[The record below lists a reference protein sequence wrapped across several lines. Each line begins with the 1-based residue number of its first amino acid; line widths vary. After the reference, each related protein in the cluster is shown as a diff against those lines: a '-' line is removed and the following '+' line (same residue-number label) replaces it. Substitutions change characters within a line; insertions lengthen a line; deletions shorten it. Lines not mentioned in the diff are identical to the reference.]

1 MAPRRS
7 RWRAVVGA
15 LIAAAALLFL
25 GLTIVRQWRELQ
37 LYEWQVDPLRL
48 AGSVVTLLLAF
59 AWGGWVWRRLLA
71 QLGVRVAFLPLL
83 RLWYLSS
90 LARYIPGK
98 VWQFVGAAQ
107 LGRHLGLEPAPLVT
121 SMVLQMAF
129 LMVAGAA
136 VALPALFLADVPSA
150 PTVAASL
157 IAVVAAAVVVVHPR
171 VLNAGLRLAS
181 RALPETVLRWEGGW
195 GNGVLLLGM
204 YAVSWVAQGLAFAL
218 FVHAVVEIPS
228 AALPVLVG
236 ANALAM
242 VAGML
247 VFVVPAGLGAREAVL
262 ALLLSP
268 WVPMGAAALIAVASR
283 LWTVLTELIGAVAM
297 VGLRPGGDATPQ
309 TPPD

>member
-1 MAPRRS
+1 MPRGRF

-15 LIAAAALLFL
+15 LIATAALLFL

-37 LYEWQVDPLRL
+37 LYEWQVDPVRL
-48 AGSVVTLLLAF
+48 AASIMALFLAF

-71 QLGVRVAFLPLL
+71 HLGVRVAFLPLL

-107 LGRHLGLEPAPLVT
+107 LGRRLGLAPTPLVT
-121 SMVLQMAF
+121 SMALQMVF

-136 VALPALFLADVPSA
+136 VALPALFLADIPSA

-157 IAVVAAAVVVVHPR
+157 IAVVAGAVAVVHPKA
-171 VLNAGLRLAS
+171 LNAGLRLAS

-195 GNGVLLLGM
+195 GSGVMLLGM
-204 YAVSWVAQGLAFAL
+204 YAVSWVGQGLAFAL
-218 FVHAVVEIPS
+218 FVHAVVEIPT
-228 AALPVLVG
+228 AALPVLIG

-283 LWTVLTELIGAVAM
+283 LWTIVTELIGAVVM
-297 VGLRPGGDATPQ
+297 VGVRPPGDGS
-309 TPPD
+309 PPE